1 MRMDARTSDAVAL
14 ALRMHAPIYVYEDIL
29 EDEGIRSDFFSEA
42 PLQDE
47 QPKEENIESLK
58 AALAEAIA
66 NENYERAAQ
75 LRDQINQRKRCRH
88 LSAITYNITFRTC
101 TYSTHQTYKTVT
113 NCLKKKQLMRYGY
126 CVFKQAT
133 K

>member
-75 LRDQINQRKRCRH
+75 LRDQINQRNK
-88 LSAITYNITFRTC
+88 
-101 TYSTHQTYKTVT
+101 
-113 NCLKKKQLMRYGY
+113 M
-126 CVFKQAT
+126 
-133 K
+133 